1 MVIAKLVGQEF
12 MQLQSLLLMEYTKKV
27 KTEADIGRETGSVKA
42 HIGYVRI
49 WDRAAYILSPIIG
62 LA

>member
-1 MVIAKLVGQEF
+1 MVIAKLVGQEL

-49 WDRAAYILSPIIG
+49 WDRAA
-62 LA
+62 